1 MNVEKHSKGDGMK
14 NRLSFFLCAALAF
27 ALLPGISRAA
37 AEQNVPKPARNIE
50 NYPFPPKGDIEDR
63 IYTTPQFLLDY
74 YTDIDKS
81 LISADKPY
89 KAYNPTASELAEIKS
104 VIRQLPKQYKDK
116 IAPRLLGIY
125 FIENL
130 IGSGWSE
137 WMQGKDGK
145 RYYIMIFNSKVLKMS
160 ASEWI
165 TGKEKSVFIMDQ
177 PGYDLEIDI
186 GGGMS
191 GFYYIFY
198 HEISHVYDYIAGV
211 TPGEGG
217 VSEKAAQYEV
227 LSQTRSFKKEYP
239 FMYNVWLRFTTPVKE
254 YDFPGRENVTFY
266 GLSGGPKI
274 KISEAPAYYEKLR
287 STPFVTLYGSLN
299 WMEDFA
305 EFMAAYMNVVVMK
318 RPWVLRIKK
327 NGKVIY
333 EMNGVFDRKL
343 IDFRM
348 KFAGELVK

>member
-1 MNVEKHSKGDGMK
+1 MK
-14 NRLSFFLCAALAF
+14 KSLRLLFYVLLAF
-27 ALLPGISRAA
+27 SLLPGLSC
-37 AEQNVPKPARNIE
+37 AEAEKKAPVPARNIE
-50 NYPFPPKGDIEDR
+50 NYTFPPQGNIEDR
-63 IYTTPQFLLDY
+63 VFTTPQFLIDY

-81 LISADKPY
+81 LIPADKPY
-89 KAYNPTASELAEIKS
+89 KAYKPTESEMAEIKT

-116 IAPRLLGIY
+116 VSPRLLGIY

-137 WMQGKDGK
+137 WMPGKDGK
-145 RYYIMIFNSKVLKMS
+145 RYYYMLFNSKVLKMG

-165 TGKEKSVFIMDQ
+165 TGKEKSALIMDK

-198 HEISHVYDYIAGV
+198 HEFSHVFVYIVGV
-211 TPGEGG
+211 TPGEPG
-217 VSEKAAQYEV
+217 SDKA
-227 LSQTRSFKKEYP
+227 SQFVVMANSPSMRKKYP
-239 FMYNVWLRFTTPVKE
+239 FISGVWQQYTVPVKE
-254 YDFPGRENVTFY
+254 YNFPGRENVTFY

-274 KISEAPAYYEKLR
+274 KISEASGYYEKLR
-287 STPFVTLYGSLN
+287 STPFVTLYGSQS
-299 WMEDFA
+299 WMEDYA
-305 EFMAAYMNVVVMK
+305 EFIAAYMNVEVMK

-327 NGKVIY
+327 DGIVIY

-348 KFAGELVK
+348 KFAEGLLK